1 MLAIANTQANSLAQ
15 RSAATESAFQYHLK
29 ARRDVQFGPVP
40 VAESNTGVIV
50 VHQYIGL
57 PPNIGQEIVRHD
69 DYIRS
74 QDWTK
79 LHMPR
84 SREEI
89 MHQADLQ
96 PTGEGLFHGV
106 HGKQQAT
113 RSYGDSAAASSFKMP
128 RWRHLSDRARLSRT
142 GNMVAHVLSSEIMN
156 ERGVEEFF
164 SRPEAVSHEE
174 SRSV

>member
-1 MLAIANTQANSLAQ
+1 MLLPHRAAASQGGLQSLPTGPCSPSPAAVAVMLAIANTQANSLAQ

-89 MHQADLQ
+89 MHQGQ
-96 PTGEGLFHGV
+96 EQT
-106 HGKQQAT
+106 
-113 RSYGDSAAASSFKMP
+113 
-128 RWRHLSDRARLSRT
+128 
-142 GNMVAHVLSSEIMN
+142 
-156 ERGVEEFF
+156 
-164 SRPEAVSHEE
+164 
-174 SRSV
+174 